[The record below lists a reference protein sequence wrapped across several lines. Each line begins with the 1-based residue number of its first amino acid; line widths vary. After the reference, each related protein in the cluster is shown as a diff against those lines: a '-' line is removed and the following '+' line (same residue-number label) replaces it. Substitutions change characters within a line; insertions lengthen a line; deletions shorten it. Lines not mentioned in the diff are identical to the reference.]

1 MELKNRMV
9 LSALSIII
17 ILTAALLTG
26 ALTFTSTLAK
36 LRRRGSSFTARACG
50 KTLTGALS
58 ESLER
63 GDAAHFDL
71 SSGSSAMFSATA
83 IPGLESANQIARRV
97 AAADSAPVF
106 TADDGFGGALLER
119 AVRSGYRAVESD
131 AEYEPT
137 TVRTA
142 GNDAVSHQAVTL
154 TAIDE
159 THEPMHLSVG
169 SAGAEI
175 ALQDFSFAANESVLI
190 AGDNLQAQAAGI
202 VAAEETFIGERVFA
216 LPALVRKADRTAGP
230 FALRTLIVMDAMR
243 WIVIA
248 ALIIGVVF
256 LRVFG

>member
-1 MELKNRMV
+1 MELKNRMA

-17 ILTAALLTG
+17 ILAAALLTG
-26 ALTFTSTLAK
+26 ALTFTFTLAK
-36 LRRRGSSFTARACG
+36 LRRGGSSLIARACG
-50 KTLTGALS
+50 KTLTGVLS

-83 IPGLESANQIARRV
+83 IPGLESANRIARRV

-106 TADDGFGGALLER
+106 TADDGFGSAVLER
-119 AVRSGYRAVESD
+119 AVCSGYRSVVLD
-131 AEYEPT
+131 AGYEPA

-142 GNDAVSHQAVTL
+142 GNDAISHQAVSL

-159 THEPMHLSVG
+159 THEPIHLSVG
-169 SAGAEI
+169 SAGSEI

-202 VAAEETFIGERVFA
+202 VAAEETFIGERVYA

-230 FALRTLIVMDAMR
+230 FALRTLIVMDVLR

-248 ALIIGVVF
+248 ALIASVVF